1 MKGVGRE
8 AGTTVPEGGRRD
20 KAIPSCAHTLETFN
34 KVYAFINTPDD
45 GDSRLPLEDSNK
57 DSFEKGGPVELLG
70 TLACQPPLRAST
82 RPDWFVFC
90 NCVLS
95 SSVVSPIP
103 SFQGAFLDEQ
113 GVG

>member
-1 MKGVGRE
+1 MW
-8 AGTTVPEGGRRD
+8 GGRLAQQFR
-20 KAIPSCAHTLETFN
+20 KVAGWTKRSQVVRTHSGNFN

-45 GDSRLPLEDSNK
+45 DHSRLPLEDSNK

-90 NCVLS
+90 YCVIS